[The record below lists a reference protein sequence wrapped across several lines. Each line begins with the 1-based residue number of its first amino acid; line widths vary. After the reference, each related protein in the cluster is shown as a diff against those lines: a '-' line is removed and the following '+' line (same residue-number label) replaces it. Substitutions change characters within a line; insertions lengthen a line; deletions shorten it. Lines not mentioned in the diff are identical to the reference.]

1 LSIGAIIIA
10 MIQKLLTVIETCEVL
25 RISRSKLYHLVED
38 GELKPVKIGKK
49 VLFDEKDLMRFI
61 ERSKRK

>member
-1 LSIGAIIIA
+1 

>member
-1 LSIGAIIIA
+1 

-49 VLFDEKDLMRFI
+49 VLFDEKDLQKFI
-61 ERSKRK
+61 ERSKKK